1 VTLLDFISGASTMG
15 FFLAALFFLRFWR
28 NTADGLFLAFSV
40 AFALLGLAHAIL
52 TLAGMPIEE
61 RSWIYLLRLAAF
73 LIIIGA
79 IVRKNIAA
87 R

>member
-15 FFLAALFFLRFWR
+15 FLMAGLFFLRFWR
-28 NTADGLFLAFSV
+28 NTADILFLAFAI
-40 AFALLGLAHAIL
+40 AFSLLGLAHGIL
-52 TLAGMPIEE
+52 TLGGMPIEE

-73 LIIIGA
+73 LIILGA
-79 IVRKNIAA
+79 IAKKNLAA